1 MLIFQDKYTA
11 QIYYGKKLVTFL
23 YRAHL
28 FQKLKSE
35 RFLKCHARWPVEPS
49 RRQTTNTGEGV
60 HCAQKRWVFVKLG
73 VKKHQPSL
81 MTD

>member
-11 QIYYGKKLVTFL
+11 KIYYGKKFVTFL

-35 RFLKCHARWPVEPS
+35 RFFKRHARWSAEPS
-49 RRQTTNTGEGV
+49 RSQTTNTGERV
-60 HCAQKRWVFVKLG
+60 HCAQKRWVFVKLS
-73 VKKHQPSL
+73 VQKHQPSY